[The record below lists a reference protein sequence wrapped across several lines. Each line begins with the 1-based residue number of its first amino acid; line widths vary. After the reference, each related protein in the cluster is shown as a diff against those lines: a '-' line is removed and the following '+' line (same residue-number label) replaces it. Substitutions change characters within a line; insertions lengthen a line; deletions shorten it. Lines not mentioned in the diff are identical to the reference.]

1 LRLAALSVLN
11 RTGGVFANITTP
23 KCDVFHI
30 SNLLHYPPRRPKLSA
45 TIHDLTSWIVP
56 QHQTS
61 IGVRSDKDFARRI
74 LARAD
79 GLIAVSE
86 NTRQDAIRILG
97 INPDKIR
104 VIHLGVPESY
114 FSVRGSAGPGK
125 PYLLFVGTIEP
136 RKNLDTL
143 LSAWASLP
151 TNFRQENQLLIV
163 GMQGW
168 NSKSTM
174 CRLRQMARED
184 KNIKYLGYVPEGD
197 LPALVAGAQ
206 ALVYPS
212 FYEGFGIPVAQAVA
226 AGCPVITSNTSSLP
240 EVAGGAAVLIDPRS
254 VSEIAS
260 AIQRVAE
267 SPALRE
273 SMRSRGLERAKH
285 FTWERAAMESL
296 RYFADLSSS
305 SRVAAAE

>member
-1 LRLAALSVLN
+1 
-11 RTGGVFANITTP
+11 
-23 KCDVFHI
+23 
-30 SNLLHYPPRRPKLSA
+30 
-45 TIHDLTSWIVP
+45 
-56 QHQTS
+56 
-61 IGVRSDKDFARRI
+61 
-74 LARAD
+74 
-79 GLIAVSE
+79 
-86 NTRQDAIRILG
+86 
-97 INPDKIR
+97 
-104 VIHLGVPESY
+104 
-114 FSVRGSAGPGK
+114 
-125 PYLLFVGTIEP
+125 
-136 RKNLDTL
+136 
-143 LSAWASLP
+143 
-151 TNFRQENQLLIV
+151 
-163 GMQGW
+163 
-168 NSKSTM
+168 
-174 CRLRQMARED
+174 MARED

-260 AIQRVAE
+260 AIHRVAE

-285 FTWERAAMESL
+285 FTWERAAIESL